1 MVSIGVI
8 GLGFMGSK
16 WARAIAEHPAARL
29 SVVSDVREDVGRRY
43 AESWGASYVGDPLE
57 AAAHPAVDGVVI
69 ATPEDAHQMVAL
81 AALGAAK
88 ALAVEKP
95 LAHTVEAAEQIR
107 NRAAELDVPV
117 LVGHI
122 LRFEPRY
129 AAIHR
134 SIESGEIGAVQAIRS
149 ERIGLV
155 TDQDILRGRTSI
167 ALYYGVHEF
176 DLARW
181 YAGDVARIYAER
193 SSGIL
198 AARGFAIEDLYSATL
213 GFAGGAHGTAMVGWS
228 LPPATPG
235 WGIAGFTVIGE
246 EAVLKVVQGEM
257 GFTKV
262 TRNGLA
268 HEDVTYAPEVDG
280 RVFGPLAIEV
290 DHFVRCVQGSSTP
303 RCTATDGLEA
313 VRVSLAMVTSAE
325 TGSRVDLGNPTDRR
339 LTRQ

>member
-16 WARAIAEHPAARL
+16 WARGVAEHPSARVT
-29 SVVSDVREDVGRRY
+29 VVSDLREDIGRRH
-43 AESWGASYVGDPLE
+43 AELWDAKYIGDPLE
-57 AAAHPAVDGVVI
+57 AAAHSGIDGVVI
-69 ATPEDAHQMVAL
+69 ATPEDAHAEVAL
-81 AALGAAK
+81 AGLEAGK
-88 ALAVEKP
+88 VLAVEKP
-95 LAHTVEAAEQIR
+95 LAHSVEAAEQIR
-107 NRAAELDVPV
+107 DRAAQLDLPV

-134 SIESGEIGAVQAIRS
+134 SIHSGEIGAVQAIRS

-155 TDQDILRGRTSI
+155 TDQDILGGRTSI

-193 SSGIL
+193 SSGVL
-198 AARGFAIEDLYSATL
+198 AARGFEIEDLYSATL
-213 GFAGGAHGTAMVGWS
+213 GFVGGAHGTAMVGWS

-235 WGIAGFTVIGE
+235 WGMAGFTIIGE
-246 EAVLKVVQGEM
+246 EAVLRVNQGEM

-262 TRNGLA
+262 TREGLA

-280 RVFGPLAIEV
+280 RIFGPLAIEV
-290 DHFVRCVQGSSTP
+290 DHFVRCVEGVSKP
-303 RCTATDGLEA
+303 MCTATDGLEA
-313 VRVSLAMVTSAE
+313 VRV
-325 TGSRVDLGNPTDRR
+325 
-339 LTRQ
+339 